1 MRWKGRRKG
10 GGCGREGGGIRREGL
25 GGGREGGEGGVGLM
39 EIVMMR
45 RKKEIKR
52 RIDMAEKESRRK
64 GELE

>member
-1 MRWKGRRKG
+1 MRWKGRGKG
-10 GGCGREGGGIRREGL
+10 GGCGRERGGIRREGL
-25 GGGREGGEGGVGLM
+25 EGGREGGEGGVGLM